1 MLSIYLATVT
11 CLAIPVTD
19 PLQAPAVMTPGTPAV
34 EVGIH
39 VTPTSFRGR
48 NFSSL
53 SHILVFAAEG
63 SPEPVL
69 VQLLPGQTVTYEF
82 SPEALAGVVLE
93 VVTRRDPYLTTSGAH
108 SLSLPQGS
116 NDMSLWTVYSKPR
129 GITWRQIG
137 MQATDLPSD
146 QSLMPPGSTWN
157 DPVPLS
163 LNATHVPVA
172 LPKIMIGPGLPGE
185 VYSPM

>member
-1 MLSIYLATVT
+1 MLSCFLATLT

-19 PLQAPAVMTPGTPAV
+19 PLQAPAVMAPGTPAI

-39 VTPTSFRGR
+39 VTPTSFRSR
-48 NFSSL
+48 NFSNL
-53 SHILVFAAEG
+53 TQLLVFAAEG
-63 SPEPVL
+63 SPESVI
-69 VQLLPGQTVTYEF
+69 VQLLPGEIVNYEF

-93 VVTRRDPYLTTSGAH
+93 VVAVRDSFLTTSGAH

-116 NDMSLWTVYSKPR
+116 VDMGLWTVPSRPR
-129 GITWRQIG
+129 GITWRQLG
-137 MQATDLPSD
+137 TEATELPSD
-146 QSLMPPGSTWN
+146 ESVMPPGSTWE
-157 DPVPLS
+157 DPTPLT

-172 LPKIMIGPGLPGE
+172 LPKVMIGPGLPGE